1 MRSSEVIVRD
11 INHSIYQTIKFMTI
25 EKLEIY
31 LDYRVDNLYK
41 ENMIIDLSSFKTFFY
56 SPRRKRKK
64 KIYTDILDAVIQR

>member
-1 MRSSEVIVRD
+1 
-11 INHSIYQTIKFMTI
+11 MTI

-41 ENMIIDLSSFKTFFY
+41 KNVIIDLSSLKLFY

-64 KIYTDILDAVIQR
+64 KIYTSDTLDVVIQRSIIIKKYIDIE